1 VTQTA
6 TIPSDEPQV
15 HTDRDRFVLALA
27 LIALAGLIWRVVYVV
42 WMRDH
47 ALVGDGVHYHYAAL
61 YLSDGRGFI
70 NPITLAL
77 TGVEAQDAVHPPAWT
92 LLLAG
97 PSALGL
103 RSFLTHQLLTTLVGA
118 ATIVMTGLAGRAAFG
133 RRVGL
138 VAAGLAAV
146 YPNVW
151 LYEREL
157 LSEPLAM
164 LGTATAIWLAYEF
177 RASPGPLR
185 AAALGAVV
193 GLLAMTRSEMIAL
206 AGLLALPVILSARDV
221 DWRRRLGWL
230 ALAAAS
236 CVVLIAPW
244 AAYNSTR
251 FERTVPLSAGLG
263 SAMVQG
269 NCQGAYHGDR
279 LGYAEFGCIAFVKNL
294 DADPSVADRQ
304 YRKAA
309 LRYMRD
315 HGSRAPVVMAAR
327 VGRVFNV
334 YRPLQQVHFEAA
346 RRGTELWVIRLA
358 LFAYWALLPFA
369 VAGAVLARRR
379 RIPIYPMLAFPA
391 AIFVSV
397 LLTIGTVR
405 YRAPA
410 EIPLVLLAAYALD
423 HLIRGWTRRRHE
435 PEAASRPVEV
445 SSAP

>member
-1 VTQTA
+1 VTQIA
-6 TIPSDEPQV
+6 TITADEPKV
-15 HTDRDRFVLALA
+15 RTNRDRFAFALA
-27 LIALAGLIWRVVYVV
+27 LIALVGLVWRVVYVV

-47 ALVGDGVHYHYAAL
+47 SLVGDGVHYHFGAL
-61 YLSDGRGFI
+61 YLTDGRGFI
-70 NPITLAL
+70 NPITLEL

-103 RSFLTHQLLTTLVGA
+103 RSWLTHQLLATLVGT

-133 RRVGL
+133 RRAGL
-138 VAAGLAAV
+138 VAAALAAV

-177 RASPGPLR
+177 RASPGPVR

-193 GLLAMTRSEMIAL
+193 GLLAMTRSEMIAI

-244 AAYNSTR
+244 AVYNSTR

-269 NCQGAYHGDR
+269 NCQGAYHGDN
-279 LGYAEFGCIAFVKNL
+279 LGYAEFGCIAIVKNL
-294 DADPSVADRQ
+294 DTDPSVADGQ

-309 LRYMRD
+309 LRYMRE
-315 HGSRAPVVMAAR
+315 HASRVPVATAAR
-327 VGRVFNV
+327 VGRVFSV
-334 YRPLQQVHFEAA
+334 FRPFQQVHFEAA
-346 RRGTELWVIRLA
+346 RRGTEVWVVRLA
-358 LFAYWALLPFA
+358 LFAYWVLLPFA
-369 VAGAVLARRR
+369 VAGAVRARRR
-379 RIPIYPMLAFPA
+379 RIPIYPILAFPL

-410 EIPLVLLAAYALD
+410 EIPLVLLAAYALE
-423 HLIRGWTRRRHE
+423 HVFRARRRRRHE
-435 PEAASRPVEV
+435 PEPVSRPVEV
-445 SSAP
+445 TAAP